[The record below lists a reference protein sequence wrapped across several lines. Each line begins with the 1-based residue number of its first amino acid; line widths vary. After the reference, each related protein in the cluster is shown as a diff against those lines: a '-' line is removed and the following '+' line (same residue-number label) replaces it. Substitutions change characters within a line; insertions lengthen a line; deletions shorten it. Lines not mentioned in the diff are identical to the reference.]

1 MSQLQ
6 PDYFTADSEVQSL
19 VNQLQQLRNKRVS
32 DIVDEEGHQYIDL
45 VMEGG
50 GVLGL
55 SLVGYTYGLE
65 AAGIRFRSVAGTSAG
80 AINALLVQALG
91 TPFDAKSEKMIA
103 AVANMP
109 MASFQD
115 GNKLSRLATEA
126 WLAGKHWL
134 WKYSVSLAIL
144 RSLLKHLGLN
154 PGTTFHQWLK
164 DILAENH
171 SDSWRALKQQMNTP
185 VPGLRF
191 DPVPL
196 PDNIEVPNAPSFDPQ
211 NWQVELKVVT
221 AELSSTTKIVLPER
235 DGKLFYTDLN
245 QANPAD
251 FARASMSVPVFFYPF
266 KVPVPKTQSVT
277 DAWQALGYKKKSM
290 PDTAVFVDGGLI
302 SNFPINLFHTTN
314 SVPKMPTFGAKLGIE
329 EYVAGNIDGIKP
341 YLGSLIGAMRHDAD
355 KEFIRKNPDYKKLV
369 KSIDTGEHHWLDF
382 ELANEAKL
390 DLFKRG
396 LAASLEFLDNFDWP
410 EYKKTRLTLAGL
422 K

>member
-1 MSQLQ
+1 M
-6 PDYFTADSEVQSL
+6 QSL
-19 VNQLQQLRNKRVS
+19 VSQLQQLRGKRVS
-32 DIVDEEGHQYIDL
+32 DIVDEAGHQYIDL

-55 SLVGYTYGLE
+55 SLVGLSLVGYTLGLE

-91 TPFDAKSEKMIA
+91 TPFDPKSEKMIA

-115 GNKLSRLATEA
+115 GSKLSRLATEA

-144 RSLLKHLGLN
+144 RPLLKHLGLN

-164 DILAENH
+164 NILADNH
-171 SDSWRALKQQMNTP
+171 SDSWQALKQQMNTP

-196 PDNIEVPNAPSFDPQ
+196 PDNLEAPNAVPFDPQ

-245 QANPAD
+245 QANIG
-251 FARASMSVPVFFYPF
+251 MSVPVFFYPF
-266 KVPVPKTQSVT
+266 KVPLPKTQSVT

-302 SNFPINLFHTTN
+302 SNFPINLFHTSN

-329 EYVAGNIDGIKP
+329 EYVAGNIDSIKP

-355 KEFIRKNPDYKKLV
+355 EEFIRKNPDYKKRV
-369 KSIDTGEHHWLDF
+369 TSIDTGDHHWLYF
-382 ELANEAKL
+382 ALSNEAKL

-396 LAASLEFLDNFDWP
+396 LAASLAFLKNFDWP

>member
-1 MSQLQ
+1 M
-6 PDYFTADSEVQSL
+6 QSL
-19 VNQLQQLRNKRVS
+19 VSQLQQLRGKRVS
-32 DIVDEEGHQYIDL
+32 DIVDEAGHQYIDL

-55 SLVGYTYGLE
+55 SLVGLSLVGYTYGLE
-65 AAGIRFRSVAGTSAG
+65 AAGLRFRSVAGTSAG

-91 TPFDAKSEKMIA
+91 TPFNAKSEKMIA

-196 PDNIEVPNAPSFDPQ
+196 PDNIEVPSAASFDPQ

-245 QANPAD
+245 QANIG
-251 FARASMSVPVFFYPF
+251 MSVPVFFYPF
-266 KVPVPKTQSVT
+266 KVPLPKTQSVT

-302 SNFPINLFHTTN
+302 SNFPINLFHTSN

-329 EYVAGNIDGIKP
+329 EYVAGNIDSIKP

-355 KEFIRKNPDYKKLV
+355 EEFIRKNPDYKKRV
-369 KSIDTGEHHWLDF
+369 TSIDTGDHHWLYF
-382 ELANEAKL
+382 ALSNEAKL

-396 LAASLEFLDNFDWP
+396 LAASLAFLKNFDWP

>member
-1 MSQLQ
+1 MSQLK
-6 PDYFTADSEVQSL
+6 PEFFTEDSEVKSL
-19 VNQLQQLRNKRVS
+19 VAELQALRTQRVS
-32 DIVDEEGHQYIDL
+32 DILDAEGNQYVDL

-91 TPFDAKSEKMIA
+91 SPSDAKSNKMIE

-115 GNKLSRLATEA
+115 GSKLSRKATEA

-144 RSLLKHLGLN
+144 RPLLKRLGLN
-154 PGTTFHQWLK
+154 PGVAFHEWLK
-164 DILAENH
+164 DMLAANQV
-171 SDSWRALKQQMNTP
+171 DTWQKLKAQMNTP
-185 VPGLRF
+185 VAGLHF
-191 DPVPL
+191 DPVAL
-196 PDNIEVPNAPSFDPQ
+196 PEDIPQPPATFDPQ
-211 NWQVELKVVT
+211 AWQPSLSVVT
-221 AELSSTTKIVLPER
+221 AELSSTSRIVLPER
-235 DGKLFYTDLN
+235 DGALFYDDIN
-245 QANPAD
+245 AANPAD
-251 FARASMSVPVFFYPF
+251 FARASMSVPLFFYPF
-266 KVPVPKTQSVT
+266 KITLPTTDSVVN
-277 DAWQALGYKKKSM
+277 AWQNMGFKKKSM
-290 PDTAVFVDGGLI
+290 PHTAVFVDGGLI
-302 SNFPINLFHTTN
+302 SNFPISLFHTTN
-314 SVPKMPTFGAKLGIE
+314 KVPKMPTFGAKLGIE
-329 EYVAGNIDGIKP
+329 EYVAGDIDGIKP

-355 KEFIRKNPDYKKLV
+355 KEFIRKNPDYNQLV
-369 KSIDTGEHHWLDF
+369 QDIDTGEHHWLNFSLSD
-382 ELANEAKL
+382 EAKL

-396 LAASLEFLDNFDWP
+396 LQASLTFLSKFNWP

>member
-1 MSQLQ
+1 M
-6 PDYFTADSEVQSL
+6 QSL
-19 VNQLQQLRNKRVS
+19 VSQLQQLRGKRVS
-32 DIVDEEGHQYIDL
+32 DIVDEAGHQYIDL

-55 SLVGYTYGLE
+55 SLVGLSLVGYTFGLE

-91 TPFDAKSEKMIA
+91 TPFDPKSEKMIA

-115 GNKLSRLATEA
+115 GSKLSRLATEA

-144 RSLLKHLGLN
+144 RPLLKHLGLN

-164 DILAENH
+164 NILADNH
-171 SDSWRALKQQMNTP
+171 SDSWQALKQQMNTP

-196 PDNIEVPNAPSFDPQ
+196 PDNLEAPNAVPFDPQ

-245 QANPAD
+245 QANIG
-251 FARASMSVPVFFYPF
+251 MSVPVFFYPF
-266 KVPVPKTQSVT
+266 KVPLPKTQSVT

-302 SNFPINLFHTTN
+302 SNFPINLFHTSN

-329 EYVAGNIDGIKP
+329 EYVAGNIDSIKP

-355 KEFIRKNPDYKKLV
+355 EEFIRKNPDYKKRV
-369 KSIDTGEHHWLDF
+369 TSIDTGDHHWLYF
-382 ELANEAKL
+382 ALSNEAKL

-396 LAASLEFLDNFDWP
+396 LAASLAFLKNFDWP

>member
-1 MSQLQ
+1 M
-6 PDYFTADSEVQSL
+6 QSL
-19 VNQLQQLRNKRVS
+19 VSQLQQLRGKRVS
-32 DIVDEEGHQYIDL
+32 DIVDEAGHQYIDL

-55 SLVGYTYGLE
+55 SLVGYTFGLE

-91 TPFDAKSEKMIA
+91 TPFDPKSEKMIA

-115 GNKLSRLATEA
+115 GSKLSRLATEA

-144 RSLLKHLGLN
+144 RPLLKHLGLN

-164 DILAENH
+164 NILADNH
-171 SDSWRALKQQMNTP
+171 SDSWQALKQQMNTP

-196 PDNIEVPNAPSFDPQ
+196 PDNLEAPNAVPFDPQ

-245 QANPAD
+245 QANIG
-251 FARASMSVPVFFYPF
+251 MSVPVFFYPF
-266 KVPVPKTQSVT
+266 KVPLPKTQSVT

-302 SNFPINLFHTTN
+302 SNFPINLFHTSN

-329 EYVAGNIDGIKP
+329 EYVAGNIDSIKP

-355 KEFIRKNPDYKKLV
+355 EEFIRKNPDYKKRV
-369 KSIDTGEHHWLDF
+369 TSIDTGDHHWLYF
-382 ELANEAKL
+382 ALSNEAKL

-396 LAASLEFLDNFDWP
+396 LAASLAFLKNFDWP

>member
-6 PDYFTADSEVQSL
+6 PEYFTEDSEVKSL
-19 VNQLQQLRNKRVS
+19 VRQLQQLRSQRVS
-32 DIVDEEGHQYIDL
+32 DIVDDSGHQYVDL

-65 AAGIRFRSVAGTSAG
+65 AAGLRFRSVAGTSAG

-91 TPFDAKSEKMIA
+91 KPSDAKSEKMIA

-115 GNKLSRLATEA
+115 GSKMSRMATEA
-126 WLAGKHWL
+126 WLAGKNWL
-134 WKYSVSLAIL
+134 WKYSISLAIL
-144 RSLLKHLGLN
+144 RPLLKHLGLN
-154 PGTTFHQWLK
+154 PGTTFHRWLK
-164 DILAENH
+164 DILADNQT
-171 SDSWRALKQQMNTP
+171 DSWQALKQQMNTP
-185 VPGLRF
+185 IAGLHF

-196 PDNIEVPNAPSFDPQ
+196 PGNITAPETSPFDSN
-211 NWQVELKVVT
+211 NWRVELKVVT
-221 AELSSTTKIVLPER
+221 AELSSTSKIVLPER
-235 DGKLFYTDLN
+235 DGGLFYDDLN
-245 QANPAD
+245 RANPAD
-251 FARASMSVPVFFYPF
+251 FARASMSVPLFFYPF
-266 KVPVPKTQSVT
+266 KLAVPTTESVT
-277 DAWQALGYKKKSM
+277 AAWQHLGYQKKTL
-290 PDTAVFVDGGLI
+290 PETAVFVDGGLI
-302 SNFPINLFHTTN
+302 SNFPINLFHTSN

-329 EYVAGNIDGIKP
+329 EYVAGDIDSIKP

-355 KEFIRKNPDYKKLV
+355 EEFIRKNPDYRKLV
-369 KSIDTGEHHWLDF
+369 KSIDTGDHHWLDF
-382 ELANEAKL
+382 SLSKEAKL

-396 LAASLEFLDNFDWP
+396 LAASLAFLSEFDWP

>member
-1 MSQLQ
+1 M
-6 PDYFTADSEVQSL
+6 QSL
-19 VNQLQQLRNKRVS
+19 VSQLQQLRGKRVS
-32 DIVDEEGHQYIDL
+32 DIVDEAGHQYIDL

-55 SLVGYTYGLE
+55 SLVGLSLVGYTYGLE
-65 AAGIRFRSVAGTSAG
+65 AAGLRFRSVAGTSAG

-91 TPFDAKSEKMIA
+91 TPFNAKSEKMIA

-171 SDSWRALKQQMNTP
+171 SDSWQALKQKMNTP
-185 VPGLRF
+185 IPGLRF

-196 PDNIEVPNAPSFDPQ
+196 PDNIEVPSAASFDPQ

-245 QANPAD
+245 QANIG
-251 FARASMSVPVFFYPF
+251 MSVPVFFYPF
-266 KVPVPKTQSVT
+266 KVPLPKTQSVT

-302 SNFPINLFHTTN
+302 SNFPINLFHTSN

-329 EYVAGNIDGIKP
+329 EYVAGNIDSIKP

-355 KEFIRKNPDYKKLV
+355 EEFIRKNPDYKKRV
-369 KSIDTGEHHWLDF
+369 TSIDTGDHHWLYF
-382 ELANEAKL
+382 ALSNEAKL

-396 LAASLEFLDNFDWP
+396 LAASLAFLKNFDWP

>member
-1 MSQLQ
+1 
-6 PDYFTADSEVQSL
+6 VQSL
-19 VNQLQQLRNKRVS
+19 VSQLQQLRGKRVS
-32 DIVDEEGHQYIDL
+32 DIVDEAGHQYIDL

-55 SLVGYTYGLE
+55 SLVGLSLVGYTFGLE

-91 TPFDAKSEKMIA
+91 TPFDPKSEKMIA

-115 GNKLSRLATEA
+115 GSKLSRLATEA

-144 RSLLKHLGLN
+144 RPLLKHLGLN

-164 DILAENH
+164 NILADNH
-171 SDSWRALKQQMNTP
+171 SDSWQALKQQMNTP

-196 PDNIEVPNAPSFDPQ
+196 PDNLEAPNAVPFDPQ

-245 QANPAD
+245 QANIG
-251 FARASMSVPVFFYPF
+251 MSVPVFFYPF
-266 KVPVPKTQSVT
+266 KVPLPKTQSVT

-302 SNFPINLFHTTN
+302 SNFPINLFHTSN

-329 EYVAGNIDGIKP
+329 EYVAGNIDSIKP

-355 KEFIRKNPDYKKLV
+355 EEFIRKNPDYKKRV
-369 KSIDTGEHHWLDF
+369 TSIDTGDHHWLYF
-382 ELANEAKL
+382 ALSNEAKL

-396 LAASLEFLDNFDWP
+396 LAASLAFLKNFDWP

>member
-1 MSQLQ
+1 M
-6 PDYFTADSEVQSL
+6 QSL
-19 VNQLQQLRNKRVS
+19 VSQLQQLRGKRVS
-32 DIVDEEGHQYIDL
+32 DIVDEAGHQYIDL

-55 SLVGYTYGLE
+55 SLVGLSLVGYTYGLE
-65 AAGIRFRSVAGTSAG
+65 AAGLRFRSVAGTSAG

-91 TPFDAKSEKMIA
+91 TPFNAKSEKMIA

-171 SDSWRALKQQMNTP
+171 SDSWQALKQKMNTP
-185 VPGLRF
+185 IPGLRF

-196 PDNIEVPNAPSFDPQ
+196 PDNIEVPSAASFDPQ

-245 QANPAD
+245 QANIG
-251 FARASMSVPVFFYPF
+251 MSVPVFFYPF
-266 KVPVPKTQSVT
+266 KVPLPKTQSVT

-302 SNFPINLFHTTN
+302 SNFPINLFHTSN

-329 EYVAGNIDGIKP
+329 EYVAGNIDSIKP

-355 KEFIRKNPDYKKLV
+355 EEFIRKNPDYKKRV
-369 KSIDTGEHHWLDF
+369 TSIDTGDHHWLYF
-382 ELANEAKL
+382 ALSNEAKL

-396 LAASLEFLDNFDWP
+396 LAASLAFLKNFDWP
-410 EYKKTRLTLAGL
+410 EYKKPRLTLAGL

>member
-1 MSQLQ
+1 M
-6 PDYFTADSEVQSL
+6 QSL
-19 VNQLQQLRNKRVS
+19 VSQLQQLRGKRVS
-32 DIVDEEGHQYIDL
+32 DIVDEAGHQYIDL

-55 SLVGYTYGLE
+55 SLVGLSLVGYTFGLE

-91 TPFDAKSEKMIA
+91 TPFDPKSEKMIA

-115 GNKLSRLATEA
+115 GSKLSRLATEA

-144 RSLLKHLGLN
+144 RPLLKHLGLN

-164 DILAENH
+164 NILADNH
-171 SDSWRALKQQMNTP
+171 SDSWQALKQQMNTP

-196 PDNIEVPNAPSFDPQ
+196 PDNLEAPNAVPFDPQ

-245 QANPAD
+245 QANIG
-251 FARASMSVPVFFYPF
+251 MSVPVFFYPF
-266 KVPVPKTQSVT
+266 KVPLPKTQSVT

-290 PDTAVFVDGGLI
+290 PDTAVFVDG
-302 SNFPINLFHTTN
+302 
-314 SVPKMPTFGAKLGIE
+314 
-329 EYVAGNIDGIKP
+329 
-341 YLGSLIGAMRHDAD
+341 
-355 KEFIRKNPDYKKLV
+355 
-369 KSIDTGEHHWLDF
+369 
-382 ELANEAKL
+382 
-390 DLFKRG
+390 
-396 LAASLEFLDNFDWP
+396 
-410 EYKKTRLTLAGL
+410 
-422 K
+422 

>member
-1 MSQLQ
+1 M
-6 PDYFTADSEVQSL
+6 QSL
-19 VNQLQQLRNKRVS
+19 VSQLQQLRGKRVS
-32 DIVDEEGHQYIDL
+32 DIVDEAGHQYIDL

-55 SLVGYTYGLE
+55 SLVGLSLVGYTFGLE

-91 TPFDAKSEKMIA
+91 TPFDPKSEKMIA

-115 GNKLSRLATEA
+115 GSKLSRLATEA

-144 RSLLKHLGLN
+144 RPLLKHLGLN
-154 PGTTFHQWLK
+154 PGTTFHQWIK
-164 DILAENH
+164 NILADNH
-171 SDSWRALKQQMNTP
+171 SDSWQALKQQMNTP

-196 PDNIEVPNAPSFDPQ
+196 PDNLEAPNAVPFDPQ

-245 QANPAD
+245 QANIG
-251 FARASMSVPVFFYPF
+251 MSVPVFFYPF
-266 KVPVPKTQSVT
+266 KVPLPKTQSVT

-302 SNFPINLFHTTN
+302 SNFPINLFHTSN

-329 EYVAGNIDGIKP
+329 EYVAGNIDSIKP

-355 KEFIRKNPDYKKLV
+355 EEFIRKNPDYKKRV
-369 KSIDTGEHHWLDF
+369 TSIDTGDHHWLYF
-382 ELANEAKL
+382 ALSNEAKL

-396 LAASLEFLDNFDWP
+396 LAASLAFLKNFDWP

>member
-1 MSQLQ
+1 M
-6 PDYFTADSEVQSL
+6 QSL
-19 VNQLQQLRNKRVS
+19 VSQLQQLRGKRVS
-32 DIVDEEGHQYIDL
+32 DIVDEAGHQYIDL

-55 SLVGYTYGLE
+55 SLVGLSLVGYTYGLE
-65 AAGIRFRSVAGTSAG
+65 AAGLRFRSVAGTSAG

-91 TPFDAKSEKMIA
+91 TPFNAKSEKMIA

-134 WKYSVSLAIL
+134 WKYSVSLTIL

-171 SDSWRALKQQMNTP
+171 SDSWQALKQKMNTP
-185 VPGLRF
+185 IPGLRF

-196 PDNIEVPNAPSFDPQ
+196 PDNIEVPSAASFDPQ

-245 QANPAD
+245 QANIG
-251 FARASMSVPVFFYPF
+251 MSVPVFFYPF
-266 KVPVPKTQSVT
+266 KVPLPKTQSVT

-302 SNFPINLFHTTN
+302 SNFPINLFHTSN

-329 EYVAGNIDGIKP
+329 EYVAGNIDSIKP

-355 KEFIRKNPDYKKLV
+355 EEFIRKNPDYKKRV
-369 KSIDTGEHHWLDF
+369 TSIDTGDHHWLYF
-382 ELANEAKL
+382 ALSNEAKL

-396 LAASLEFLDNFDWP
+396 LAASLAFLKNFDWP

>member
-1 MSQLQ
+1 M
-6 PDYFTADSEVQSL
+6 QSL
-19 VNQLQQLRNKRVS
+19 VSQLQQLRGKRVS
-32 DIVDEEGHQYIDL
+32 DIVDEAGHQYIDL

-55 SLVGYTYGLE
+55 SLVGLSLVGYTYGLE
-65 AAGIRFRSVAGTSAG
+65 AAGLRFRSVAGTSAG

-91 TPFDAKSEKMIA
+91 TPFNAKSEKMIA

-115 GNKLSRLATEA
+115 GNKLSRLATQA

-196 PDNIEVPNAPSFDPQ
+196 PDNIEVPSAASFDPQ

-245 QANPAD
+245 QANIG
-251 FARASMSVPVFFYPF
+251 MSVPVFFYPF
-266 KVPVPKTQSVT
+266 KVPLPKTQSVT

-302 SNFPINLFHTTN
+302 SNFPINLFHTSN

-329 EYVAGNIDGIKP
+329 EYVAGNIDSIKP

-355 KEFIRKNPDYKKLV
+355 EEFIRKNPDYKKRV
-369 KSIDTGEHHWLDF
+369 TSIDTGDHHWLYF
-382 ELANEAKL
+382 ALSNEAKL

-396 LAASLEFLDNFDWP
+396 LAASLAFLKNFDWP

>member
-1 MSQLQ
+1 M
-6 PDYFTADSEVQSL
+6 QSL
-19 VNQLQQLRNKRVS
+19 VSQLQQLRGKRVS
-32 DIVDEEGHQYIDL
+32 DIVDEAGHQYIDL

-55 SLVGYTYGLE
+55 SLVGLSLVGYTFGLE

-91 TPFDAKSEKMIA
+91 TPFDPKSEKMIA

-171 SDSWRALKQQMNTP
+171 SDSWQALKQKMNTP
-185 VPGLRF
+185 IPGLRF

-196 PDNIEVPNAPSFDPQ
+196 PDNIEVPSAASFDPQ

-245 QANPAD
+245 QANIG
-251 FARASMSVPVFFYPF
+251 MSVPVFFYPF
-266 KVPVPKTQSVT
+266 KVPLPKTQSVT

-302 SNFPINLFHTTN
+302 SNFPINLFHTSN

-329 EYVAGNIDGIKP
+329 EYVAGNIDSIKP

-355 KEFIRKNPDYKKLV
+355 EEFIRKNPDYKKRV
-369 KSIDTGEHHWLDF
+369 TSIDTGDHHWLYF
-382 ELANEAKL
+382 ALSNEAKL

-396 LAASLEFLDNFDWP
+396 LAASLAFLKNFDWP